1 MSIKKLPVLIILVGL
16 LVPASLPASQ
26 YEDLRIWKEFV
37 SDLRA
42 GKMEDPA
49 RIRPYYP
56 ELLEPMKGYLGQ
68 LRVGIAWDRLES
80 GPKVFRVGNQVHF
93 VISLPYQGEGQTLSP
108 PFCFSFL
115 DEKGRWYFQHMETV
129 MIRMDQL
136 GPLPATSFPDVPAER
151 KAWMREEIEISDQ
164 VRLFAYLAKEKG
176 KDFAFN
182 WFRDGAGYALAART
196 WIPFVPPERA
206 FVLYLCWEFANR
218 RENPVNLEKLTAE
231 DALVRVTSRWFQLYE
246 AAAHLKPQI
255 SPEDYR
261 RLFET
266 IWQDRATNAG
276 WDLTISYEGEACL
289 FRLARSPTAAG
300 APGLAMTGGPRPQ
313 YSPVG

>member
-218 RENPVNLEKLTAE
+218 RENPVTLEKLTAE